1 MIFGYNHKRI
11 ENTDPYHDKERKYL
25 KVFNDMIENE
35 TFNIDYLTGTSQ
47 VSGISGPN
55 HFLTREES
63 KLVATVIQWLGTPIG
78 QSFIKKVESD
88 E

>member
-1 MIFGYNHKRI
+1 MLAGYNHRRL
-11 ENTDPYHDKERKYL
+11 ENNDPYHDKERKYV
-25 KVFNDMIENE
+25 KVFNDMIENK
-35 TFNIDYLTGTSQ
+35 TFNIDYLTGTAPNSD
-47 VSGISGPN
+47 PN

-63 KLVATVIQWLGTPIG
+63 KLVATVIQWLGTPVG